1 MPIPAKKPANET
13 LRYKH
18 MVARLSGL
26 PVYKKEAA
34 LVQELAKGRQWRI
47 DAAIEAIDSEKYGW
61 RQGAIK
67 SVNATN
73 VLKAAAMFGR
83 LQAMETL
90 CEKFKVTVPEEERGW
105 TLHAPA
111 TAAFHTAM
119 LHGHYRVA
127 EYLAR
132 ACNTSADQRPEG
144 YYPSAMNFGLDE
156 GDRKKVNLM
165 LKHGEDGPAALRHAI
180 SGQAPD
186 MNMIRY
192 LVEEKKVDVNGKAEQ
207 FWSPF
212 LQAVKYKHADIAQY
226 LLDKGATPQNDKSAA
241 EALYT
246 AVIDNNAPLV
256 TMMLKIGIKGDHQTL
271 CRGLSDGSGD
281 AVKLLMA
288 EGNLDINAQNAS
300 ALFSA
305 LRSKKPEEMFNLC
318 LSYGA
323 KPELALA
330 QAQTWKDKDATAQKM
345 IAFLEDYTGK
355 APAAAPQQ
363 PKPPQP

>member
-1 MPIPAKKPANET
+1 
-13 LRYKH
+13 
-18 MVARLSGL
+18 MVARLSSL

-34 LVQELAKGRQWRI
+34 LVQELAKGKQWRI

-73 VLKAAAMFGR
+73 VLKTAAMFGR

-90 CEKFKVTVPEEERGW
+90 CEKFKVTVPAEERDC

-132 ACNTSADQRPEG
+132 ACNASADQRREG
-144 YYPSAMNFGLDE
+144 YFPSAMNHALDE
-156 GDRKKVNLM
+156 GDLKKVNLM
-165 LKHGEDGPAALRHAI
+165 LKHGGSGPDALRHAI
-180 SGQAPD
+180 STQTPD
-186 MNMIRY
+186 MKVIRH
-192 LVEEKKVDVNGKAEQ
+192 LVEEKKVDVNGKAED
-207 FWSPF
+207 FWSAF
-212 LQAVKYKHADIAQY
+212 LQAVKYKHNDIAQY

-246 AVIDNNAPLV
+246 AVIDDNAPLV
-256 TMMLKIGIKGDHQTL
+256 ATMLKIGIKGDQQTL
-271 CRGLSDGSGD
+271 CRGLSDGSAN

-288 EGNLDINAQNAS
+288 EGNLDINDQNAS

-318 LSYGA
+318 IGFGA

-330 QAQTWKDKDATAQKM
+330 QARTWKDKDKDETAQKM
-345 IAFLEDYTGK
+345 IAFLEGYTGK